1 MQVRA
6 VDASRRAGSAP
17 TERPGAGSAADTGR
31 DGVSL
36 AEWSSEFE
44 EARTRRAPV
53 VASDAGPHP
62 LGCLAHTPLG
72 ELRRASCAASASTSA
87 NAAAMADL
95 ECLDGAMGFED
106 VASIDLLRA
115 LAADVPRPASPSSS
129 VHDRGVACTP
139 NAPAATSLV
148 STPTKQLPPF
158 AEAATVAERAE
169 AEARSAPVS
178 PPPQLWQPF
187 SLAPTEAPTMPPTP
201 PRVTSSTQYRPTLTA
216 AGAGL
221 GTRSR
226 SVSPSA
232 RGRSVERAGGS
243 ALQPAAANRPCPL
256 PEEDAQR

>member
-1 MQVRA
+1 
-6 VDASRRAGSAP
+6 
-17 TERPGAGSAADTGR
+17 
-31 DGVSL
+31 
-36 AEWSSEFE
+36 
-44 EARTRRAPV
+44 
-53 VASDAGPHP
+53 
-62 LGCLAHTPLG
+62 
-72 ELRRASCAASASTSA
+72 
-87 NAAAMADL
+87 MADL

-106 VASIDLLRA
+106 VASIDPLRA
-115 LAADVPRPASPSSS
+115 LAADAPRPASPSSS

-139 NAPAATSLV
+139 NAPAAAALV

-158 AEAATVAERAE
+158 ADAATVADA
-169 AEARSAPVS
+169 AALVSTPTKQLPPFADAAAVADAAASGSAPSVPVS

-187 SLAPTEAPTMPPTP
+187 SLAPTEAPAQPPTP

-221 GTRSR
+221 ASRSR

-243 ALQPAAANRPCPL
+243 TLQPAAANRPCPL